1 VSYLKQVNP
10 PELRRVPFRS
20 RTERRITVALKL
32 LALIVLAAIA
42 LRATLGFFG
51 HIRSVAIILTGAVF
65 FTYLIYPAVRR
76 LSARMSTIWAILL
89 VYAGLAVL
97 ALLGLSFVVPALAND
112 TQSLIAT
119 TPENVARAQSFIAD
133 PENPIVKRLPDDVR
147 TYLTAEVPDLLKLAA
162 AYAKGQAGGAVA
174 FVLSAFALIATVV
187 VIPVVSIY
195 LILEAPGLLH
205 GFMRLVPPRA
215 RPKMSRVL
223 FDLDRVLGGFI
234 RGQMLVGLV
243 IGTAITV
250 VLLLMHV
257 RYAVLIGVV
266 SGLFDIIPFV
276 GSLVAFVPSV
286 LFALQDGWQHAL
298 LVALLIV
305 GIFQA
310 EGHLIQ
316 PKIVSDSVG
325 LSPLTVIV
333 AILIGADLLGIAGMF
348 IAVPV
353 VAMLRVLVQ
362 DLAPVYPD
370 PGSGDLLSDGAQ
382 LAPGVAPARATAKKR
397 RRAGV

>member
-1 VSYLKQVNP
+1 VSYLSGVNSP
-10 PELRRVPFRS
+10 PNRRVPVRS

-42 LRATLGFFG
+42 LHGLLGFIG
-51 HIRSVAIILTGAVF
+51 RVRSVAIVLTGAVF

-76 LSARMSTIWAILL
+76 LSARMPVFLAILL
-89 VYAGLAVL
+89 VYAGLAVV
-97 ALLGLSFVVPALAND
+97 AVLGLSFVVPALAND
-112 TQSLIAT
+112 TQSIVAVM
-119 TPENVARAQSFIAD
+119 PQNVQRAQSFLAD
-133 PENPIVKRLPDDVR
+133 PENPIVKLLPDSVR
-147 TYLTAEVPDLLKLAA
+147 GYLTAEVPDLLKAGQH
-162 AYAKGQAGGAVA
+162 YASAQAGGAVL
-174 FVLSAFALIATVV
+174 FVLSTFALIATVV
-187 VIPVVSIY
+187 VIPVISIY
-195 LILEAPGLLH
+195 LILEAPDLLH

-215 RPKMSRVL
+215 RPKTSRIL
-223 FDLDRVLGGFI
+223 RDLDRVLGGFI

-243 IGTAITV
+243 IGAAITI

-266 SGLFDIIPFV
+266 AGLFDIIPFV
-276 GSLVAFVPSV
+276 GSLVAFVPAV

-298 LVALLIV
+298 IVALLIV

-348 IAVPV
+348 IAVPI

-362 DLAPVYPD
+362 DLAPDYPET
-370 PGSGDLLSDGAQ
+370 GSGLAEGVQSD
-382 LAPGVAPARATAKKR
+382 PPKRVTAKKTQ
-397 RRAGV
+397 GVSV